1 VYFWLQGRSNNV
13 VNIQKMIELIRSRNH
28 NFKISIE
35 LEKPRAV
42 LKELLPLGDVVFIS
56 KEFAK
61 FSGYQSME
69 EAVKGFSTLVKF
81 G

>member
-1 VYFWLQGRSNNV
+1 MLQGRSNNV
-13 VNIQKMIELIRSRNH
+13 VNIPKMIELIRSRNH
-28 NFKISIE
+28 NLKISVE

-42 LKELLPLGDVVFIS
+42 LKELMPLGDVVFIS

-69 EAVKGFSTLVKF
+69 DAVKGVSTSVKF